1 MVFHQSFLNQA
12 ILARVAPFAFYI
24 VIMMISGL
32 MQDAGTDV
40 RWMYALRAG
49 GTALLLL
56 YLRKHFTELAWSNR
70 PTVQQLLLAVFAGL
84 IVFLLWINLNQDWMM
99 VGSTSGY
106 DPRTGSG
113 ALDIGMVVTR
123 LAGAALV
130 VPVMEELF
138 WRSFIMRWLDHAD
151 FQTLAPAR
159 VTVKALLISSVVFA
173 VEHTFWL
180 AGLAAGL
187 IYGALYIRTQNLWVS
202 VIAHAVTNGVLGFW
216 VLKTGHWQY
225 W

>member
-1 MVFHQSFLNQA
+1 MLNQTVLNQA
-12 ILARVAPFAFYI
+12 ILARAAPFAFYI
-24 VIMMISGL
+24 IIMMISGL
-32 MQDAGTDV
+32 MQDAGVDA

-49 GTALLLL
+49 GTALLLI
-56 YLRKHFTELAWSNR
+56 YLHKYYAELVWSKR
-70 PTVQQLLLAVFAGL
+70 PTAQQLFLAVLAGL
-84 IVFLLWINLNQDWMM
+84 VVFLLWISLNQDWMI

-106 DPRTGSG
+106 DPRTSDGE
-113 ALDIGMVVTR
+113 LDIGMVAMR

-138 WRSFIMRWLDHAD
+138 WRSFIMRWLDLAD

-159 VTVKALLISSVVFA
+159 VTFKALLISSVVFA
-173 VEHTFWL
+173 IEHTFWL

-216 VLKTGHWQY
+216 VLKTGHWHY

>member
-1 MVFHQSFLNQA
+1 MLNQSVLNQA
-12 ILARVAPFAFYI
+12 ILARAAPFAFYI
-24 VIMMISGL
+24 IIMMISGL
-32 MQDAGTDV
+32 MQDAGVDV

-49 GTALLLL
+49 GTALLLV
-56 YLRKHFTELAWSNR
+56 YLHKQYSELAWSKR
-70 PTVQQLLLAVFAGL
+70 PTAQQLFLAVLAGL
-84 IVFLLWINLNQDWMM
+84 VVFLLWISLNQDWMI

-106 DPRTGSG
+106 DPRTSDGE
-113 ALDIGMVVTR
+113 LDIGMVAMR
-123 LAGAALV
+123 LAGAALI

-138 WRSFIMRWLDHAD
+138 WRSFIMRWLDLAD

-159 VTVKALLISSVVFA
+159 VTFKALLISSVVFA
-173 VEHTFWL
+173 IEHTFWL

-216 VLKTGHWQY
+216 VLKTGHWHY

>member
-1 MVFHQSFLNQA
+1 MVFNQPLLNQA
-12 ILARVAPFAFYI
+12 MLARVAPFAFYVI
-24 VIMMISGL
+24 IMMISGM

-56 YLRKHFTELAWSNR
+56 YLHKHYSELAWPNW
-70 PTVQQLLLAVFAGL
+70 PTAQQLLLAVLAGL
-84 IVFLLWINLNQDWMM
+84 AVFLLWINLNQNWMI

-106 DPRTGSG
+106 DPRTSSG
-113 ALDIGMVVTR
+113 EVDIHMVAMR

-202 VIAHAVTNGVLGFW
+202 VVAHAVTNGVLGFW
-216 VLKTGHWQY
+216 VLKTGHWHY